1 MLIYDKIVFKGKL
14 IMKHKEEHC
23 IMIEGSIHKEDI
35 TLANI
40 WPQYINGFL
49 GGTSLKNL
57 LINAR
62 DTRGMNLI
70 PGCGS
75 SSGIGNYNT

>member
-40 WPQYINGFL
+40 
-49 GGTSLKNL
+49 
-57 LINAR
+57 
-62 DTRGMNLI
+62 
-70 PGCGS
+70 
-75 SSGIGNYNT
+75 